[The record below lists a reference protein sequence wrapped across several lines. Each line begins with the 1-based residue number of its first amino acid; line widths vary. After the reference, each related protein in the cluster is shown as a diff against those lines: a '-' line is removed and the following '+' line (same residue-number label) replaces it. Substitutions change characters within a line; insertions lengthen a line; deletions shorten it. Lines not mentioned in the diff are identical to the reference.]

1 MRLAIRFAWS
11 LPFVLLGSANV
22 HAHPGH
28 AREVVSAESPWH
40 FVLQPEHAL
49 TTGIGVAIV
58 AGLAGV
64 TTLRIQSKQRQP
76 KMQPIRVRR

>member
-11 LPFVLLGSANV
+11 LPFVILGSTDV

-28 AREVVSAESPWH
+28 AREAVAAESPWH
-40 FVLQPEHAL
+40 YVLQPEHAL
-49 TTGIGVAIV
+49 TTGIGVAIIG
-58 AGLAGV
+58 GLAGV
-64 TTLRIQSKQRQP
+64 TARRIQIKQRQL

>member
-11 LPFVLLGSANV
+11 LPFVILGSTV

-28 AREVVSAESPWH
+28 AREAVAAESPWH
-40 FVLQPEHAL
+40 YVLQPEHAV
-49 TTGIGVAIV
+49 TTGIGVAIIG
-58 AGLAGV
+58 GLAGV
-64 TTLRIQSKQRQP
+64 TALRTQTKQRQL